1 MLRLFRTETTKDEHY
16 TLLMNDLQQT
26 AIELQ
31 DTYRNL
37 GNAVEPDLID
47 CYIYQLNA
55 VQMRYKFLLS
65 TIKTYK
71 KSHLLET

>member
-1 MLRLFRTETTKDEHY
+1 MLHLFRTESTKDEHY
-16 TLLMNDLQQT
+16 TLLMNDLHQT
-26 AIELQ
+26 AMELQ
-31 DTYRNL
+31 DAYRNL
-37 GNAVEPDLID
+37 GNAVDPDLID

-71 KSHLLET
+71 NTHLLET